1 MPSVT
6 SKEPPLAAHP
16 AHLPPRRFVQWPL
29 AALAVLGVVSLCAW
43 AVEGATQPPRQEPSG
58 DLGIISDVMN
68 RVQQSYVTPVDRAQL
83 VDKALKGMLNGLDPH
98 SDYMDAAEYARLKS
112 DMAGKFAGLGMQIT
126 EQNGL
131 PQVLA
136 PIDDTPAAKAGIDP
150 GDRIVK
156 IDGQPTAGM
165 PLNDVVTR
173 LRGAAGSKV
182 TLTLERADGP
192 PLEVTLTRAIIE
204 IHSVKSELEDNGI
217 GYARI
222 ASFGDTTQDELKAAI
237 SRLKRQVGGRLTGF
251 ILDLRDDPGGEL
263 KASVDVAGDFL
274 DGGTIVTTRARA
286 KDENHVYTASNPK
299 DLIKNVPMVVLV
311 DGASASA
318 SEIVAGALQDHHR
331 AVLMGTRTFGK
342 GSVQSIVPLESGGA
356 LRLTTALYY
365 TPNGRSIQGTGL
377 DPDVVVTLPKDEEV
391 ANALV
396 IRESDFSGA
405 FKNPGA
411 AAKSRE
417 TAKSAPATAAD
428 FEHPIKPTLIATP
441 QDAQLKAAIRYLQG
455 VKGKGQAGGTVE

>member
-1 MPSVT
+1 LP
-6 SKEPPLAAHP
+6 ANP
-16 AHLPPRRFVQWPL
+16 AHVPLHRLIRRPL
-29 AALAVLGVVSLCAW
+29 AALAVLGVVSICAW
-43 AVEGATQPPRQEPSG
+43 GVSGATQPPRQDQSG

-83 VDKALKGMLNGLDPH
+83 IDKALKGMLNGLDPH
-98 SDYMDAAEYARLKS
+98 SDYMTRAEYERLKS

-165 PLNDVVTR
+165 PLNDVVSR
-173 LRGAAGSKV
+173 LRGVAGSKV

-192 PLEVTLTRAIIE
+192 PLQVTLTRAIIE
-204 IHSVKSELEDNGI
+204 IHSVKSALENNRI

-222 ASFGDTTQDELKAAI
+222 ASFGDTTQDELTAAI
-237 SRLKRQVGGRLTGF
+237 SRLKRDAGGRLTGF

-274 DGGTIVTTRARA
+274 DGGTIVMTRARA
-286 KDENHVYTASNPK
+286 KDENHAYTASNAR

-318 SEIVAGALQDHHR
+318 AEIVAGALQDHHR

-365 TPNGRSIQGTGL
+365 TPAGRSIQGTGL

-411 AAKSRE
+411 AAKSPE
-417 TAKSAPATAAD
+417 TPKSPSAGAAD

-441 QDAQLKAAIRYLQG
+441 QDAQLKAAIQYLQG
-455 VKGKGQAGGTVE
+455 AKGQGRSGGTAD